1 MQSGEIFQ
9 EWDLYARI
17 VHENWMRHREMQQ
30 AIQTVAAR
38 WSDDRPDKTLRVL
51 DLGCGDGSMACQGF
65 IDSDIDQYVGVDLS
79 ADALEK
85 LSQRSGPGLLR
96 LSRSEPS
103 SSEIRQLEKQLHVGD
118 LAMHLKQLPGDH
130 FDMVLA
136 SYSLHHFQMD
146 QKQNILSDI
155 ARVLR
160 PGGRFVWIDIVRD
173 PGEQRSDYVMRIE
186 LEIKDRWIP
195 MPAADQLAAIEHI
208 RTCDFPETEPWMVE
222 RWQELNSGEVER
234 LFRDPL
240 YGCWSMHKS

>member
-1 MQSGEIFQ
+1 
-9 EWDLYARI
+9 
-17 VHENWMRHREMQQ
+17 
-30 AIQTVAAR
+30 
-38 WSDDRPDKTLRVL
+38 
-51 DLGCGDGSMACQGF
+51 
-65 IDSDIDQYVGVDLS
+65 
-79 ADALEK
+79 
-85 LSQRSGPGLLR
+85 
-96 LSRSEPS
+96 
-103 SSEIRQLEKQLHVGD
+103 
-118 LAMHLKQLPGDH
+118 MHLKQLPGDH